1 MTVEDLKALIA
12 EMVTEQLNQS
22 PQGSADLRSS
32 EQALATMD
40 QLRWTPPPGATST
53 TELLRQDRDR

>member
-1 MTVEDLKALIA
+1 MTLEDLKALIA
-12 EMVTEQLNQS
+12 ELVNEQLHQWQQS
-22 PQGSADLRSS
+22 NTDQRSS

-40 QLRWTPPPGATST
+40 QLRWTPPPGAAST